1 MFELLLEVLQL
12 HAQVES
18 DEEQYQLFIQS
29 LLAQLLAMDWHRKVK
44 YALLSL
50 LLPSLPTENFLQ
62 HQPDFIWR
70 SLQAMDNMVIQPRVA
85 ALLGQFLE
93 KRLVETVPQYRKNKT
108 QKGGKVDGPEN
119 VSGRAIPI
127 YLPC

>member
-1 MFELLLEVLQL
+1 MQ
-12 HAQVES
+12 ADMES
-18 DEEQYQLFIQS
+18 NEEQYEDFIQS

-44 YALLSL
+44 YAMLAL
-50 LLPSLPTENFLQ
+50 LLPSLSTESFLEQ
-62 HQPDFIWR
+62 QPDFISR

-108 QKGGKVDGPEN
+108 QRGGVIEGSEN
-119 VSGRAIPI
+119 VS
-127 YLPC
+127 